1 MIIKGNDLI
10 LFYRETISGETTNT
24 PLSRSTSCS
33 LEMTNEELEVT
44 SKTSGDF
51 KEFLKGKMEWSV
63 SVDGLVDFDDVDGYE
78 VLNSAMFSGEP
89 IDVAI
94 GVATKD
100 STTTKPTGL
109 DTSIKYYTGKVK
121 VMSLSLNTGGAGE
134 TASYSATLKG
144 DGLLSYNS

>member
-10 LFYRETISGETTNT
+10 LFHGETNK

-63 SVDGLVDFDDVDGYE
+63 SVDGLVDFEDEDGFE
-78 VLNSAMFSGEP
+78 VLNSAMFSGNS

-100 STTTKPTGL
+100 ATTTKPTGL
-109 DTSIKYYTGKVK
+109 DSTVKYYTGKVK
-121 VMSLSLNTGGAGE
+121 VMSLNLNTGGASE
-134 TASYSATLKG
+134 TSTYSATLKG
-144 DGLLSYNS
+144 DGLLEYGL

>member
-1 MIIKGNDLI
+1 MVIKGNDLI
-10 LFYRETISGETTNT
+10 LFHGATTGATTYEPIS
-24 PLSRSTSCS
+24 RATSCS

-63 SVDGLVDFDDVDGYE
+63 SVDGLVDFDDVDGFE
-78 VLNSAMFSGEP
+78 VLNSAMFSGAA
-89 IDVAI
+89 IDIAI

-100 STTTKPTGL
+100 AATTKPTGL
-109 DTSIKYYTGKVK
+109 DTTVKYYTGKVK
-121 VMSLSLNTGGAGE
+121 VMSLNLNTGGAAE

-144 DGLLSYNS
+144 DGILEYN

>member
-10 LFYRETISGETTNT
+10 LFHGETNE

-33 LEMTNEELEVT
+33 LDMTNEELEVT

-63 SVDGLVDFDDVDGYE
+63 SVDGLVDFEDVDGFE
-78 VLNSAMFSGEP
+78 VLNSAMFSGNA

-94 GVATKD
+94 GVASKD
-100 STTTKPTGL
+100 ATTTKPTGL
-109 DTSIKYYTGKVK
+109 DTTIKYYTGKVK
-121 VMSLSLNTGGAGE
+121 VMSLNLNTGGASE
-134 TASYSATLKG
+134 TATYSATLKG
-144 DGLLSYNS
+144 DGILEYNS

>member
-10 LFYRETISGETTNT
+10 LFHGATNK

-63 SVDGLVDFDDVDGYE
+63 SVDGLIDFDDEDGYE
-78 VLNSAMFSGEP
+78 VLNNAMFSGDA
-89 IDVAI
+89 IDIAI

-100 STTTKPTGL
+100 ATTTKPTGL
-109 DTSIKYYTGKVK
+109 DASVKYYTGKVK
-121 VMSLSLNTGGAGE
+121 VMSLNLNTGGASE
-134 TASYSATLKG
+134 TATYSATLKG
-144 DGLLSYNS
+144 DGLLEYGL